1 MKGKVLAIINP
12 ISGTK
17 SKTQTP
23 QAIANI
29 YNDSN
34 EDVYIT
40 YTKRAGHAY
49 ELALEAV
56 NDGITKIVAVGG
68 DGTINE
74 VAKAL
79 TNTDASLGIIP
90 LGSGNGLARSL
101 GIPMETTKAIQNLI
115 DGEIVRIDTCN
126 INSTPFF
133 CTTGF
138 GFDAEVSNR
147 FAEATTRGPLTYG
160 ISMIREYL
168 SYVPQ
173 KCKITIDDKE
183 TFEIEAFVVAIAN
196 ASQYGNDAYIA
207 PKAKLTDGLMDLVIL
222 KPFSSFDMPKV
233 VIQLFNKKIDKNIH
247 QYSTTARKIFIEREN
262 PGFIHVDGEPMTIND
277 KSLSIS
283 IIPNSLNVIVP
294 KHSDI

>member
-1 MKGKVLAIINP
+1 MGNKVLAVINP

-17 SKTQTP
+17 NKKQIP
-23 QAIANI
+23 QYIASV
-29 YNDSN
+29 YNDTN

-49 ELALEAV
+49 QIALDAV
-56 NDGITKIVAVGG
+56 KNGIGKVIAVGG
-68 DGTINE
+68 DGTVNE

-101 GIPMETTKAIQNLI
+101 SIPMDPIKAIRNLTE
-115 DGEIVRIDTCN
+115 GESVRIDTCR
-126 INSTPFF
+126 INSIPFF

-168 SYVPQ
+168 SYIPQ
-173 KCKITIDDKE
+173 KCRITIDDKE
-183 TFEIEAFVVAIAN
+183 TFETEAFVVAIAN

-233 VIQLFNKKIDKNIH
+233 IIQLFNRKIDKNIH
-247 QYSTTARKIFIEREN
+247 QYSTTAKKIFIERTSA
-262 PGFIHVDGEPMTIND
+262 GFIHVDGEPMTINE
-277 KSLSIS
+277 KNLEIS
-283 IIPNSLNVIVP
+283 IIPKSLSVIIP